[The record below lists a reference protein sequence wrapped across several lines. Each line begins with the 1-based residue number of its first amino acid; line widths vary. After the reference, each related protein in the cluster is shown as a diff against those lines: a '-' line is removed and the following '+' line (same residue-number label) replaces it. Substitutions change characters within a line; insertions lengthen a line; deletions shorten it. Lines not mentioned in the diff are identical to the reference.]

1 MGNPWMDHV
10 KAVKKAN
17 PDKSLK
23 EVLKMAGKTYKKQAK
38 APGAKKAKKT
48 RKVRKS
54 KKGSRKGS
62 RKGTKKARRSR
73 RHRGGKPVDAAPAP
87 GSENFASV

>member
-10 KAVKKAN
+10 KTVKKAN

-23 EVLKMAGKTYKKQAK
+23 EILKMAGKTYKKQAE

-54 KKGSRKGS
+54 KKGSRKKS
-62 RKGTKKARRSR
+62 RKGTKKARKSR
-73 RHRGGKPVDAAPAP
+73 RHRGGSTVEAAPTP

>member
-10 KAVKKAN
+10 KTVKKAN
-17 PDKSLK
+17 PGKSLK
-23 EVLKMAGKTYKKQAK
+23 EILKMAGKTYKKQAK

-54 KKGSRKGS
+54 RKGS

-73 RHRGGKPVDAAPAP
+73 RHKGGKPVESAPTP

>member
-10 KAVKKAN
+10 KTVKKAN
-17 PDKSLK
+17 PGKSLK
-23 EVLKMAGKTYKKQAK
+23 EILKMAGKTYKKQAK
-38 APGAKKAKKT
+38 APGAKKVKKT
-48 RKVRKS
+48 RKVRK
-54 KKGSRKGS
+54 SRKGS

-73 RHRGGKPVDAAPAP
+73 RHKGGKPVESAPAP